1 MAIPVLN
8 SVTPSVTTPA
18 TPRLDPSSPGYI
30 AEVQAAVN
38 DLTAFN
44 SRGNPEAL
52 SDVTEV
58 RPFISALSTSSNNL
72 LGELNDQLN
81 TQRIVDG
88 IAQPEAGAAETSSGA
103 QAQAAQAA
111 DTQPEFAVANPAVQL
126 QTGNSETTTSSNA
139 PVTSFDPAD
148 SNLDGTVSPQEDFQ
162 YLQQNPADNTAANT
176 QAPAANT
183 TATGAETGPVSAQEN
198 TAFQQQQNDVLD
210 NGSLNAGSDNGLLAQ
225 QAAER
230 QNALL
235 TNTYGVNA
243 NLGGEQTSSGGILSL
258 AA

>member
-1 MAIPVLN
+1 MAIPALN
-8 SVTPSVTTPA
+8 SVTPTLTAPA

-72 LGELNDQLN
+72 LGELNEQLN
-81 TQRIVDG
+81 SQRI
-88 IAQPEAGAAETSSGA
+88 IESLAPPQAADTA
-103 QAQAAQAA
+103 QAQAAQAEN
-111 DTQPEFAVANPAVQL
+111 TEPEFAVANPAVQL
-126 QTGNSETTTSSNA
+126 QTGNSDTSNTSSA
-139 PVTSFDPAD
+139 PVTSFEPAD
-148 SNLDGTVSPQEDFQ
+148 TNLDGTVSPQEDFA
-162 YLQQNPADNTAANT
+162 YLQQNPPVDNSATTTQANT
-176 QAPAANT
+176 PADTNVAG
-183 TATGAETGPVSAQEN
+183 TATTQDNSS
-198 TAFQQQQNDVLD
+198 FQQQQNDVLD
-210 NGSLNAGSDNGLLAQ
+210 NGSLNAGTDNGLLAQ

-230 QNALL
+230 QTALL
-235 TNTYGVNA
+235 NTTYGPNA
-243 NLGGEQTSSGGILSL
+243 NNGGEQTSSGGILSL

>member
-1 MAIPVLN
+1 MAIPALN
-8 SVTPSVTTPA
+8 SVTPTLTAPA

-72 LGELNDQLN
+72 LGELNEQLN
-81 TQRIVDG
+81 SQRI
-88 IAQPEAGAAETSSGA
+88 IESLAPPQAADTA
-103 QAQAAQAA
+103 QAQAAQAEN
-111 DTQPEFAVANPAVQL
+111 TEPEFAVANPAVQL
-126 QTGNSETTTSSNA
+126 QTGNSDTSNTSSA
-139 PVTSFDPAD
+139 PVTSFEPAD
-148 SNLDGTVSPQEDFQ
+148 TNLDGTVSPQEDFA
-162 YLQQNPADNTAANT
+162 YLQQNPPVDNSATTTQANT
-176 QAPAANT
+176 PADTNVAG
-183 TATGAETGPVSAQEN
+183 TATQDNSS
-198 TAFQQQQNDVLD
+198 FQQQQNDVLD
-210 NGSLNAGSDNGLLAQ
+210 NGSLNAGTDNGLLAQ

-230 QNALL
+230 QTALL
-235 TNTYGVNA
+235 NTTYGPNA
-243 NLGGEQTSSGGILSL
+243 NNGGEQTSSGGILSL